1 MAKYEYKVKGVD
13 YVVEIQDIEG
23 NIANVTVNGIPFEV
37 EMKQPVKSS
46 KQKVKLTDGQNNIS
60 ASSVASAGS
69 AAGSS
74 SAASSDSASSSK
86 QATPAAGKPVVAP
99 LPGTIKSCYNTASVS
114 GQNSVGG
121 VSGYNYGGT
130 IKSCYNT
137 ASVSGQYSVGGV
149 CGDNYEGPITN
160 CYYLSGTVAD
170 GKGGIGGKDDENG
183 KAVEMSKDRF
193 KSGEVAWLLNGSK
206 SVSTEESTLAWY
218 QKLGENAD
226 AYPVLTST
234 GDNTVYGG
242 YQHGSRV
249 RFFSNTVQ
257 HSTGECKLNCVKLQ

>member
-46 KQKVKLTDGQNNIS
+46 KQKVKLTDGQKNIS

-99 LPGTIKSCYNTASVS
+99 LPGTINEIKVKVGDKVNTGDTVVVLEAMKM
-114 GQNSVGG
+114 QNNIDAETS
-121 VSGYNYGGT
+121 GT
-130 IKSCYNT
+130 ITSINVNK
-137 ASVSGQYSVGGV
+137 
-149 CGDNYEGPITN
+149 GDAVMEG
-160 CYYLSGTVAD
+160 D
-170 GKGGIGGKDDENG
+170 
-183 KAVEMSKDRF
+183 
-193 KSGEVAWLLNGSK
+193 
-206 SVSTEESTLAWY
+206 TLVTIA
-218 QKLGENAD
+218 
-226 AYPVLTST
+226 
-234 GDNTVYGG
+234 
-242 YQHGSRV
+242 
-249 RFFSNTVQ
+249 
-257 HSTGECKLNCVKLQ
+257 